1 MTRKQRQPDNRR
13 RKTKKQ
19 PGLAARLFDSA
30 GRLIAR
36 HPSVAGGSAV
46 FVVVFAFVSANA
58 IWYQPGGHPSPIYS
72 TRVSFTPPPAAV
84 RRQAAPVRETAERPE
99 QSPVAEPAEYAELPT
114 EAQPEPEP
122 QTIEDIL
129 APVPARRVA
138 SVSFR
143 PEDNTATASIPP
155 RPDEP
160 ASRSVQE
167 NDQRAL
173 LRAVQRELARLDYY
187 EGEIDGLAGPKT
199 EAALR
204 AYGERAG
211 LPDVPRPSEGL
222 LARLRIAER
231 GSIVTPRARPQSAAG
246 AQQRPAQMPVT
257 RVGFETEYVPPLG
270 IPEATSASPE
280 LVRKI
285 QQGLVNIAY
294 SDVAIDGVMGNQTR
308 DAIRRFQQHYRL
320 PLTGQPSETV
330 LMKLEEIGAL

>member
-19 PGLAARLFDSA
+19 PGLAGRLFDAA

-46 FVVVFAFVSANA
+46 FVVIFTFVSANA

-84 RRQAAPVRETAERPE
+84 SQPAVPVREIAERPE
-99 QSPVAEPAEYAELPT
+99 PVPSAEPAEYAERPA
-114 EAQPEPEP
+114 EAEPEPEP

-143 PEDNTATASIPP
+143 QEDDTATASIPP
-155 RPDEP
+155 RPEKP
-160 ASRSVQE
+160 AGRPVQQD
-167 NDQRAL
+167 DQHAL
-173 LRAVQRELARLDYY
+173 LRAVQHELARLGHY

-211 LPDVPRPSEGL
+211 LSEMPRPNERL
-222 LARLRIAER
+222 LQRLKAADAE
-231 GSIVTPRARPQSAAG
+231 SVATPRPRPQPPENAL
-246 AQQRPAQMPVT
+246 QRPARMPVT
-257 RVGFETEYVPPLG
+257 RVSLESEYVPPLG
-270 IPEATSASPE
+270 IPDAASASPE

-294 SDVAIDGVMGNQTR
+294 SDVAIDGVMGSQTR
-308 DAIRRFQQHYRL
+308 NAIRRFQQHYRL
-320 PLTGQPSETV
+320 PQTGQPSQTV